1 MNTFFFFFPGS
12 KFLCLMDI
20 KENNRKIFQLFE
32 NPVKASQNRGTC
44 FPPFFKAINPAAP
57 CTKLPVRYGGHGGD
71 SDVAAALCNHL
82 ALQEAVVEERSLWG
96 SPLWDEES
104 PKKHDPASS
113 KLARS

>member
-1 MNTFFFFFPGS
+1 MNTFFSPPVS
-12 KFLCLMDI
+12 KFLCLRDK

-44 FPPFFKAINPAAP
+44 FPPFFKAINPVTPRA
-57 CTKLPVRYGGHGGD
+57 KLPVRYGGHGRD

-82 ALQEAVVEERSLWG
+82 ALQEAVVEEHSLWG
-96 SPLWDEES
+96 SPLWEEES

-113 KLARS
+113 ILACS